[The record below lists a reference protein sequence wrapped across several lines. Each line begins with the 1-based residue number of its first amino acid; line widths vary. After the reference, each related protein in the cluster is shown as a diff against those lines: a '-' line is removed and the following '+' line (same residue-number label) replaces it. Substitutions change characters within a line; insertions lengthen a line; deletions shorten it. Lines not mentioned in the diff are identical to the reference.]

1 MKLRLVL
8 IWLLCF
14 ASFGTWAALLRV
26 TDTDSLTLALNKAQ
40 AGDTLVL
47 ATGVYE
53 GSFKVTQS
61 ISLKGEIG
69 ATLDALRQGSAL
81 VIEAPQV
88 SIEGLNIR
96 HWGRDLYYRDAA
108 ILLKKGADHVQ
119 IKGNRLVGD
128 GFGIYGEQLNSPTI
142 TDNSISGNGAIH
154 VLDRGDGIYLK
165 HVNSPQ
171 IDRNQLIFVR
181 DGVYL
186 ESVTHS
192 RIYENQFTKLQYGIH
207 YMYTQADEAWQNQ
220 AIAVDGGYALM
231 NSTNIYLHHNR
242 VTQARDF
249 GILLNITEAS
259 HVQANVASQ
268 IHNPKGTVEL
278 GNEGKGIFIYAA
290 QHNRIQDNEFSHSD
304 TGISMAMGGE
314 ENRLWH
320 NRIMANQTQVK
331 YVGESQLEWSYQ
343 GQGNYWSE
351 YQGWDLNGDGFGD
364 IVHRPNDSLD
374 KLFWLYPEA
383 KLLMESP
390 VVLLL
395 RWVERQFK
403 PQVTSGI
410 SDSFPLMQS
419 GAHVLIDGGSR

>member
-1 MKLRLVL
+1 MKLRSLL
-8 IWLLCF
+8 FWLLYIT
-14 ASFGTWAALLRV
+14 SFNSWAALIRV
-26 TDTDSLTLALNKAQ
+26 TDTDALTLALSKAQ
-40 AGDTLVL
+40 NGDTLLL
-47 ATGVYE
+47 ANGVYT
-53 GSFKVTQS
+53 GSFRVTQS
-61 ISLKGEIG
+61 INLQGEVG
-69 ATLDALRQGSAL
+69 ATLDAQYQGSAL
-81 VIEAPQV
+81 IVTAAKV
-88 SIEGLNIR
+88 RIEGLNIR
-96 HWGRDLYYRDAA
+96 HWGKDLYYRDAG
-108 ILLKKGADHVQ
+108 ILLQQGADKVQ
-119 IKGNRLVGD
+119 IKENHFVGD
-128 GFGIYGEQLNSPTI
+128 GFGIYGEQIYAPEI
-142 TDNSISGNGAIH
+142 VGNSISGNGAMY

-165 HVNSPQ
+165 QVVAPQ
-171 IDRNQLIFVR
+171 IHKNQLIFVR

-186 ESVTHS
+186 ESVTRS
-192 RIYENQFTKLQYGIH
+192 RISENQFTKLQYGIH

-249 GILLNITEAS
+249 GILLNITESS
-259 HVQANVASQ
+259 HVQANVASD

-290 QHNRIQDNEFSHSD
+290 QKNRIEDNEFSQSD

-320 NRIMANQTQVK
+320 NRIIANQTQVK
-331 YVGESQLEWSYQ
+331 YVGDTQLEWSYQ

-351 YQGWDLNGDGFGD
+351 YQGWDLNLDGVGDLA
-364 IVHRPNDSLD
+364 HRPNDSLD

-395 RWVERQFK
+395 RWVERQFQ
-403 PQVTSGI
+403 PQMTTGI

-419 GAHVLIDGGSR
+419 VSPALIDGGSQ

>member
-14 ASFGTWAALLRV
+14 ASFGTWAALIRV

-108 ILLKKGADHVQ
+108 ILLKKGADNVL
-119 IKGNRLVGD
+119 IKGNRLVGE

-142 TDNSISGNGAIH
+142 SDNSISGNGAIH

-171 IDRNQLIFVR
+171 IDRNQFIFVR

-249 GILLNITEAS
+249 GILLNITEIS

-331 YVGESQLEWSYQ
+331 YVGETQLEWSYQ

-351 YQGWDLNGDGFGD
+351 YQGWDLNGDGLGD

-395 RWVERQFK
+395 RWVERQFQ